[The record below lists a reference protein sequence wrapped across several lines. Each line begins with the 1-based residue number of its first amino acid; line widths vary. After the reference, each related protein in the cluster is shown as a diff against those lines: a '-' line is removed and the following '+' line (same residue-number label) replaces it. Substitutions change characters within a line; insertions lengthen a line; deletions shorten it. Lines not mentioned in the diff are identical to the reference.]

1 MSVNSE
7 KKVCSSLFGAIS
19 LCHDFVWDFEVIG
32 ADYELGTNKES
43 SSAEPAE
50 WACEQFWRHLRFDVI
65 RVKRPVIRRF
75 HFGSMSFVRVELRM
89 PNTLQESNRVVWSP
103 SNSRL
108 EEWLNIASL
117 LVCPTNPGLALWDG
131 SLLQTSS
138 CCKSCSSRP
147 KAVSFWKRTGRTR
160 PGIKCWR
167 ILARIKWWK
176 SITGTFHSM
185 SSFVQAQTFE
195 LFFCFQIMIWT

>member
-19 LCHDFVWDFEVIG
+19 LCHDFVWEFEVIG

-75 HFGSMSFVRVELRM
+75 HFGFLSFVSIELKM
-89 PNTLQESNRVVWSP
+89 QINCKNPIGWSDLQAIAIWKNDLILLPCRSAPQILDWP
-103 SNSRL
+103 SALS
-108 EEWLNIASL
+108 WK
-117 LVCPTNPGLALWDG
+117 LVAHSSKPHLAG
-131 SLLQTSS
+131 SLV
-138 CCKSCSSRP
+138 RP
-147 KAVSFWKRTGRTR
+147 RAVSFWKRSLKTGHRLDLGSNV
-160 PGIKCWR
+160 GI
-167 ILARIKWWK
+167 
-176 SITGTFHSM
+176 S
-185 SSFVQAQTFE
+185 
-195 LFFCFQIMIWT
+195 